1 MRLSIFARLIISYL
15 VLFSALAGISVY
27 FIYHLD
33 RFNQVTRSIILNDTS
48 ILEYSNQLSDVLLSE
63 FRDDRKFIVLKDEK
77 LYENYLKSGEEF
89 NQLLDDALTKTNS
102 EEIRQFF
109 HIISGQHRQF
119 MGLVNT
125 ERELINSAK
134 PYSTHW
140 YAEEKKKTVDNIIKQ
155 LKKTR
160 ETSELDVFEKIVNL
174 SERGDAAKNISVI
187 IAIFALSA
195 CLIIAFIITR
205 SIKKPLDMMKAK
217 TIDISRG
224 NLKGDL
230 NIKSPPV
237 MADLA
242 SALNLMCRKLQE
254 VDDMKSDFFADMS
267 HELRTPLTSIKEGTA
282 MLLEGLGG
290 EISEK
295 QQRILAIVVQESNRL
310 IKLVNSLLD
319 LSKMEAGMLK
329 YQFEPAELSELV
341 KTSLDSLAPLAAAKN
356 ITIHNN
362 VYTSLLVRVDQV
374 RMLQVLRN
382 IIGNAIKFTHEKGT
396 ITIEGNVS
404 GNIVEVRVE
413 DNGIGIPPEDIE
425 RIFLKFQQ
433 VTPVKGESIKGT
445 GFGLATVRQIILA
458 HGGKVW
464 ATSQLGQGSTFYI
477 SLQSAA

>member
-15 VLFSALAGISVY
+15 VLFGALAGISVY

-33 RFNQVTRSIILNDTS
+33 RFNQVTRSIIINDTS

-63 FRDDRKFIVLKDEK
+63 FRNDRKFVVLKDEK
-77 LYENYLKSGEEF
+77 LYENYLKAGDEF
-89 NQLLDDALTKTNS
+89 NLLLDEAITKTNS
-102 EEIRQFF
+102 EEIRKFF
-109 HIISGQHRQF
+109 HIISVQHRNF
-119 MGLVNT
+119 MELVNT
-125 ERELINSAK
+125 ERDLIISAK

-140 YAEEKKKTVDNIIKQ
+140 YTEEKKKIVDNIIKQ
-155 LKKTR
+155 LKKAR
-160 ETSELDVFEKIVNL
+160 ETSEHDVFEKIVSL
-174 SERGDAAKNISVI
+174 SESGDAAKNISII
-187 IAIFALSA
+187 IAIVALSA

-230 NIKSPPV
+230 NITSPPV

-242 SALNLMCRKLQE
+242 SAINLMCRKLQE

-290 EISEK
+290 DISEK
-295 QQRILAIVVQESNRL
+295 QRRILSIVVQESNRL
-310 IKLVNSLLD
+310 IKQVNSLLD

-329 YQFEPAELSELV
+329 YQFEQAELSELV

-362 VYTSLLVRVDQV
+362 VGTSLPVRVDQA
-374 RMLQVLRN
+374 RMLQVFRN
-382 IIGNAIKFTHEKGT
+382 IIGNAIKFTHEEGT
-396 ITIEGNVS
+396 ITIEQNVREDTVQ
-404 GNIVEVRVE
+404 IEVQ
-413 DNGIGIPPEDIE
+413 DNGIGIPPEDID

-433 VTPVKGESIKGT
+433 VTPAKGERIKGT

-464 ATSQLGQGSTFYI
+464 VTSQLGQGSTFYI

>member
-1 MRLSIFARLIISYL
+1 MKLSIFARLIISYL

-109 HIISGQHRQF
+109 HIIRGQHRQF

-155 LKKTR
+155 LKRTR

-290 EISEK
+290 ELSEK
-295 QQRILAIVVQESNRL
+295 QQRILSIVVQESNRL

-382 IIGNAIKFTHEKGT
+382 IIGNAIKFTHDKGT
-396 ITIEGNVS
+396 ITIEGNVRGS
-404 GNIVEVRVE
+404 IVEVRVQ

-433 VTPVKGESIKGT
+433 VTPAKGESIKGT